1 VLTLPPSDTDP
12 RIEAMLIEG
21 CRAMSPSQKVER
33 VRAMTLAVQKLALLD
48 IQRTHPEASER
59 EQKLRLASRWLPP
72 ELMVKA
78 FGWDVQLMGY

>member
-1 VLTLPPSDTDP
+1 
-12 RIEAMLIEG
+12 
-21 CRAMSPSQKVER
+21 
-33 VRAMTLAVQKLALLD
+33 MTLAVQKLALLD